1 MRDDTLK
8 VYHGDTLVCE
18 VLSDQWRP
26 VDELLDICDVDMD
39 EFAKSQGWDDWDWDE
54 LHIEREYIDRV

>member
-26 VDELLDICDVDMD
+26 VDELLDICDIDMN
-39 EFAKSQGWDDWDWDE
+39 EFAKAQGWDDKAE
-54 LHIEREYIDRV
+54 